1 MEIDLNEDI
10 VQTDSLDAPPS
21 DFNSI
26 IGCIED
32 IVVSVNFQVGYEGKV
47 TNITLICIYTLH
59 SKELQTNFLD
69 KNCMLFTNEEENKI
83 YYMEIFDEYTKLIEN
98 FIFDN
103 LKIAMPNIDFDS
115 FIMEL
120 K

>member
-1 MEIDLNEDI
+1 MEIDRNEDI

-21 DFNSI
+21 NFNSI

-32 IVVSVNFQVGYEGKV
+32 IVVSVDFQVRYKGKIMS
-47 TNITLICIYTLH
+47 ITLICINKLH

-83 YYMEIFDEYTKLIEN
+83 YYTEIFDEYTKLIEN

-103 LKIAMPNIDFDS
+103 LKIALPNIDLDS